1 MLLKERSQ
9 QDEPS
14 YPTRGEA
21 KRDSS
26 ETSLKDDEIVRE
38 ARAILEENR
47 RKDPRTYDHEL
58 KFWSEH
64 GLDRMF
70 G

>member
-1 MLLKERSQ
+1 MLLKELSQ
-9 QDEPS
+9 KGEHS
-14 YPTRGEA
+14 SPTRCDA
-21 KRDSS
+21 KHDSS
-26 ETSLKDDEIVRE
+26 EASLKDDEVVRE
-38 ARAILEENR
+38 ALAMLEENR
-47 RKDPRTYDHEL
+47 RKNPRTYDHEL